1 MVPRGGTGLFWVLLA
16 RRSSSGPNRAP
27 FRSLSWLPHLY
38 RLSAIEPDRFW
49 GTADWLH
56 WAEPFQRVQDFR
68 PPEPGPDPLV
78 PGRELLETTCRLA
91 NALKAHRIQKGD
103 RVAVY
108 MLVSPL
114 AVAAMLACARIGAV
128 HTVAFA
134 GFSSQALAGRIQD
147 VGVRLPRWRRVWLH
161 GGHRLNHRT
170 QPPLSCWTAHLCTWI
185 QVSRVSSTKTPCF
198 TYTASS
204 GGKIP
209 HSPLEAF

>member
-1 MVPRGGTGLFWVLLA
+1 MTLHKPAAETRCPHP
-16 RRSSSGPNRAP
+16 SSSSEL
-27 FRSLSWLPHLY
+27 FSS
-38 RLSAIEPDRFW
+38 
-49 GTADWLH
+49 
-56 WAEPFQRVQDFR
+56 
-68 PPEPGPDPLV
+68 PEKISTSPGNVSDQSR
-78 PGRELLETTCRLA
+78 RELLETTCRLA